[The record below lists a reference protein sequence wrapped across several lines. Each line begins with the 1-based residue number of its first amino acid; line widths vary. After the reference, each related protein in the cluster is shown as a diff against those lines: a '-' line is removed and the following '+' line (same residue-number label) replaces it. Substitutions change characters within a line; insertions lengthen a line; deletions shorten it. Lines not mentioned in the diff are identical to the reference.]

1 MIARQAQRTRLL
13 AALRA
18 LVAPAMFRALSSR
31 AFALLWAGQTLSR
44 IGDALYQI
52 AVAWWVLERTGSAA
66 AMATLLIVSFAPTVL
81 LLLIGGVV
89 VDRYS
94 RLAIMLASD
103 VLRGLIVC
111 AMALLAGGGLLQLW
125 HLVLLNLVFGV
136 VDAFFQPAYTAA
148 VPELVREQE
157 LPSANSLSSI
167 STQLGRVAGPP
178 LGAAIVAVGGPVLA
192 FGLNGLTFL
201 IAAALLVPLLRQARA
216 PSADGATTR
225 VLERRSRS
233 GTTAAVSAQSC
244 PNKRTARWPLSRCGK
259 YLAGAVA
266 DLREG
271 LGTVLATPWL
281 WVTILVF
288 ALSNVTLAGPYS
300 VALPFLVGAREGAD
314 VGTLALLYALFPLG
328 YIIGGVWMGRR
339 EQIHR
344 RGVIVYGGLV
354 VAGLAL
360 GVLGLPAPLAVLGAA
375 AVINGAALEL
385 CSLAWTSALQQL
397 IPRDQLGRV
406 SSASELGSYALIP
419 LGYGVAGWATER
431 IGAPL
436 VFLVGG
442 GLTAAVAAL
451 VLAAHQGVRRLE

>member
-1 MIARQAQRTRLL
+1 MIARQTQRTRLL

-18 LVAPAMFRALSSR
+18 LLAPAMFRALASR
-31 AFALLWAGQTLSR
+31 AFALVWAGQTLSR

-66 AMATLLIVSFAPTVL
+66 AMATLLIVLFVPTVL

-94 RLAIMLASD
+94 RVAIMFASD
-103 VLRGLIVC
+103 LLRGLIVC
-111 AMALLAGGGLLQLW
+111 TVALLAASGLLQLW
-125 HLVLLNLVFGV
+125 HLVMLNLVFGV
-136 VDAFFQPAYTAA
+136 VDAFFQPAYTVA

-157 LPSANSLSSI
+157 LPSANALSSI
-167 STQLGRVAGPP
+167 SSQLGRVAGAP
-178 LGAAIVAVGGPVLA
+178 LGAVIVAVGGTALA
-192 FGLNGLTFL
+192 FALNGLTFL
-201 IAAALLVPLLRQARA
+201 LAAALLVPLLRQARA
-216 PSADGATTR
+216 PSGGGATTS
-225 VLERRSRS
+225 LPESQSRS
-233 GTTAAVSAQSC
+233 GATEAESAQSC
-244 PNKRTARWPLSRCGK
+244 PTKRTARLRMCLSSE

-271 LGTVLATPWL
+271 LGTVFATPWL
-281 WVTILVF
+281 WVTIVVF

-339 EQIHR
+339 EQIER
-344 RGVIVYGGLV
+344 RGVLVYGGLV

-360 GVLGLPAPLAVLGAA
+360 GVLGLPVPLAVLGAA
-375 AVINGAALEL
+375 ALINGAALEL

-397 IPRDQLGRV
+397 LPRDQLGRV

-419 LGYGVAGWATER
+419 IGYAVAGWSTEL

-442 GLTAAVAAL
+442 GVTAAVAAL
-451 VLAAHQGVRRLE
+451 VLATHQGVRRLQ

>member
-1 MIARQAQRTRLL
+1 MIARQGQHTRLY
-13 AALRA
+13 AALRV
-18 LVAPAMFRALSSR
+18 LIVPAMFRALASR
-31 AFALLWAGQTLSR
+31 AFALVWAGQTFSR
-44 IGDALYQI
+44 IGDMLYQI

-94 RLAIMLASD
+94 RVAIMLASD
-103 VLRGLIVC
+103 MLRGLVVC
-111 AMALLAGGGLLQLW
+111 AVGLLAAGGLLQLW

-148 VPELVREQE
+148 VPELVREQD

-178 LGAAIVAVGGPVLA
+178 LGAAIVAVGGPALA

-216 PSADGATTR
+216 PSASTATSL
-225 VLERRSRS
+225 LECRPSS
-233 GTTAAVSAQSC
+233 GTTEAHSAQSC
-244 PNKRTARWPLSRCGK
+244 SEKRTAPSPMRLGGE

-271 LGTVLATPWL
+271 VGTVFATPWL

-300 VALPFLVGAREGAD
+300 VALPFLVGARAGAD
-314 VGTLALLYALFPLG
+314 VHTLALLYALFPLG
-328 YIIGGVWMGRR
+328 YIIGGMWMGRR
-339 EQIHR
+339 EQIRR
-344 RGVIVYGGLV
+344 RGALVYGGLI

-375 AVINGAALEL
+375 ALINGAALEL

-397 IPRDQLGRV
+397 IPRHQLGRV
-406 SSASELGSYALIP
+406 SSASEFGSYALIP
-419 LGYGVAGWATER
+419 IGYGVAGWATEL

-442 GLTAAVAAL
+442 GVTAAVAAL
-451 VLAAHQGVRRLE
+451 VLAVHQGVRCLE